1 MSSNAL
7 NHRSLARRAF
17 RSSLTLVAAIATAS
31 LALTSHPALAAESG
45 FEGIAWGAT
54 QAQLKAA
61 LGERLATR
69 ACPEEQQE
77 EPELKRYA
85 RACGPYIED
94 YTIDGISF
102 VAFFGLRGIEGPLSA
117 IYLDRAAT
125 VTNEQI
131 KAGKGAEFRYNR
143 VKKVLAERHGRPER
157 VSETSARPRDKPA
170 VLLTEWVSGDTTI
183 TLTETIVS
191 EARGQQYYLS
201 VVYAPNAQ
209 VPEAR

>member
-7 NHRSLARRAF
+7 NHRGHARRAF
-17 RSSLTLVAAIATAS
+17 CSNLTLATTLAIAS
-31 LALTSHPALAAESG
+31 LALTSHPSLAAESG
-45 FEGIAWGAT
+45 FEGVAWGAT
-54 QAQLKAA
+54 QARLKEA

-85 RACGPYIED
+85 RACGPYIKD

-157 VSETSARPRDKPA
+157 VSETSARLRDKPA

-191 EARGQQYYLS
+191 EAPGQQYYVS
-201 VVYAPNAQ
+201 VVYAPKTE
-209 VPEAR
+209 VPEGR

>member
-1 MSSNAL
+1 MIDNELS
-7 NHRSLARRAF
+7 HRGIARRAF
-17 RSSLTLVAAIATAS
+17 RSSFTLGATIAIAS

-45 FEGIAWGAT
+45 FEGVAWGTT
-54 QAQLKAA
+54 QAQLKEA
-61 LGERLATR
+61 LGERLGTR

-77 EPELKRYA
+77 EPELNRYA

-102 VAFFGLRGIEGPLSA
+102 VAFFGHRGIEGPLGA

-143 VKKVLAERHGRPER
+143 VKKVLAERHGQPER

-201 VVYAPNAQ
+201 VVYAPKTE
-209 VPEAR
+209 VPEVC

>member
-7 NHRSLARRAF
+7 NHRGHARRAF
-17 RSSLTLVAAIATAS
+17 CSNLTLATTLAIAS
-31 LALTSHPALAAESG
+31 LALTSHPSLAAESG
-45 FEGIAWGAT
+45 FEGVAWGAT
-54 QAQLKAA
+54 HARLKEA
-61 LGERLATR
+61 LGERLGTR

-157 VSETSARPRDKPA
+157 VSETSARLRDKPA

-201 VVYAPNAQ
+201 VVYAPKTEA
-209 VPEAR
+209 PEAR

>member
-7 NHRSLARRAF
+7 NHRGIARRAF
-17 RSSLTLVAAIATAS
+17 RSSFTLGATIATAS

-45 FEGIAWGAT
+45 SEGVAWGAT
-54 QAQLKAA
+54 QAQLKEA
-61 LGERLATR
+61 LGERLGTR

-85 RACGPYIED
+85 RACGSYIED

-117 IYLDRAAT
+117 VYLDRAAT

-131 KAGKGAEFRYNR
+131 KAGKGAEFRCNR
-143 VKKVLAERHGRPER
+143 VKKVLAERYGRPER

-170 VLLTEWVSGDTTI
+170 VLLTEWVRGDTTI

-201 VVYAPNAQ
+201 VVYAPKTE
-209 VPEAR
+209 VPEGR